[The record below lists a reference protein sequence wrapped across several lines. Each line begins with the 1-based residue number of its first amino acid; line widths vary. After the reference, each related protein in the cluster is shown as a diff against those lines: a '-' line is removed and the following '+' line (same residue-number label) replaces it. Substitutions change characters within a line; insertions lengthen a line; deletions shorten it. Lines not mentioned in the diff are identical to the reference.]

1 MRFLKADRAFDQ
13 QRCAK
18 AALSHLQHL
27 DLIIFSRP
35 KMPMHG
41 YKASISSNGS
51 EQRRP
56 SAPLQ
61 STHTWQFRLGTLGG
75 PWKCT
80 QCSKKA
86 KNFQAHQGEACPGE
100 RPSGPQQEDTPP
112 QEQASKSSARMP
124 PRLTI
129 PGDTSPDANV
139 LFGPVHW
146 GDPSNVSPSAGTTNR
161 SSIELSTRA
170 WGPGHSFLASPS
182 DDGND
187 GNQTSGYWP
196 EGSIDR
202 PPSVAS
208 TNETNETSGQVS
220 PGTRHD
226 NQSVLASL
234 SNDGS
239 GTDQSFWG
247 SPSSA
252 HSPRTGRPRRS
263 AR

>member
-18 AALSHLQHL
+18 AASSHLQHL

-41 YKASISSNGS
+41 YKASISSTGS

-56 SAPLQ
+56 SAPSQ
-61 STHTWQFRLGTLGG
+61 STHTWHFRLGTLGG
-75 PWKCT
+75 PWECT
-80 QCSKKA
+80 QCGKKT

-112 QEQASKSSARMP
+112 QEQASRSSARMP

-139 LFGPVHW
+139 RFGPVHW
-146 GDPSNVSPSAGTTNR
+146 GDSSNVSPSAVTTNR
-161 SSIELSTRA
+161 SSMELSTHA
-170 WGPGHSFLASPS
+170 WGPENSFLASPS
-182 DDGND
+182 DDGN
-187 GNQTSGYWP
+187 QALGYWP

-202 PPSVAS
+202 PPSVAP
-208 TNETNETSGQVS
+208 TNETSSQLS
-220 PGTRHD
+220 PGTRRD
-226 NQSVLASL
+226 NQSFLASL

-239 GTDQSFWG
+239 ETDQSFLR

-252 HSPRTGRPRRS
+252 HSPLTGRPKRS
-263 AR
+263 AH